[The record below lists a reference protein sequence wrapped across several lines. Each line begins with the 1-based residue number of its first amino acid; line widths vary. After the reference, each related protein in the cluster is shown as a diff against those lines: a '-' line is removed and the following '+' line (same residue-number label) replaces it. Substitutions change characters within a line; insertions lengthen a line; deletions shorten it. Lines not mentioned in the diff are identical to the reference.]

1 MPKCVPPYY
10 YTSGLSGPFSHL
22 ATICEDQSSAEI
34 FKIIL
39 HQMQYYHM
47 GNEKSI
53 AFGRLKRAQQ
63 SI

>member
-34 FKIIL
+34 KNIIWEMKKHCIWTFKEGPTIDLGKDI
-39 HQMQYYHM
+39 
-47 GNEKSI
+47 
-53 AFGRLKRAQQ
+53 
-63 SI
+63 